1 MDCGCCYNVEY
12 ILLPSIVV
20 AHIVALVFLR
30 RIKYSKRY
38 KNPVIII
45 TTICIFELTGAV
57 LIISY
62 YTFDNFVS
70 SFAADIILYFIEI
83 LIVLSFYFTMDLLT
97 VDRF

>member
-1 MDCGCCYNVEY
+1 M
-12 ILLPSIVV
+12 
-20 AHIVALVFLR
+20 
-30 RIKYSKRY
+30 
-38 KNPVIII
+38 I